1 MMAIDLRMLTADQL
15 AELIGV
21 TVKTLHEWRKSGKG
35 PAFYSIGKAGPGGS
49 FVRYAECDVKA
60 WLEQWRVAAPEK
72 AAPEIPPIRR
82 YRKSKK
88 LKVES

>member
-1 MMAIDLRMLTADQL
+1 MVTIDLRMLA
-15 AELIGV
+15 AEEVAEILGV
-21 TVKTLHEWRKSGKG
+21 SVRTLTDWRYEGRGPAYYRYGGKG
-35 PAFYSIGKAGPGGS
+35 PGS
-49 FVRYAECDVKA
+49 CQVRYALPDVKA